1 MAAVTEVPFEVV
13 ASLLNGDV
21 SLDYR
26 TDSLDPL
33 RDWLSS
39 EHRDLT
45 VALNSVADFGCPL
58 LSLVLL
64 LGPEHVD
71 KTDLVNILIGR
82 GADVRRSTDE
92 FDGRFPDL
100 TPLYFCKWSGE
111 AAALLDAGAEVDA
124 VQSDG
129 KTPLCHA
136 ACNNRIDVVRLLLRR
151 GADITIAANDG
162 RDAKSYARNGETL
175 RLLTDVAAAGSWK
188 SYVKEP
194 RLALVRLRL
203 LCARGRARPPSTDPL
218 FQRLFGSSG
227 SSTRSTRASKRLKP
241 LPEEVFWHVLSFWR
255 TSRDD

>member
-1 MAAVTEVPFEVV
+1 MAAVTEVPLEVV
-13 ASLLNGDV
+13 ESLSKGDV
-21 SLDYR
+21 GRHYGN
-26 TDSLDPL
+26 SLDPL

-45 VALNSVADFGCPL
+45 VALNNVTEFGYPL
-58 LSLVLL
+58 LSLVLM

-71 KTDLVNILIGR
+71 KSDLVNILIGR
-82 GADVRRSTDE
+82 GADVRRSTH
-92 FDGRFPDL
+92 FVDGFPDL
-100 TPLYFCKWSGE
+100 TPLHFCKWSRE

-124 VQSDG
+124 IRSDG
-129 KTPLCHA
+129 STPLCHA
-136 ACNNRIDVVRLLLRR
+136 ACKNRIDVVRLLLRR

-162 RDAKSYARNGETL
+162 RDAKSYARDGETL
-175 RLLTDVAAAGSWK
+175 RLLTEVAAAGSWK

-227 SSTRSTRASKRLKP
+227 SSVRSTRASKRLKP